1 MIGDRLVFT
10 DYHRAAAA
18 KVLCVLRQRLE
29 NGKGPVSVTVAG
41 ESGAGKSEVA
51 ICLAKALEDEGHRCI
66 VLCQDDYFHLPPKSS
81 HHKRLSDISWVGT
94 GEVQLDLLGEHVQ
107 ALKDHPGQPLAKPLV
122 LFEEDRI
129 SSETLEPGPYDVI
142 IAEGTYT
149 TLLPDIDI
157 RVFIN
162 RNFRQTKKA
171 RLARG
176 RDPDVEFLEQVLD
189 IEHREISRHRS
200 RADVVIDPPRDEL
213 DD

>member
-18 KVLCVLRQRLE
+18 QVLPEIQRRLE
-29 NGKGPVSVTVAG
+29 KGQGPVTVTVAG
-41 ESGAGKSEVA
+41 ESGSGKSELA
-51 ICLAKALEDEGHRCI
+51 ICISMALQAKGYRCV

-94 GEVQLDLLGEHVQ
+94 GEVQLDLLGEHMQ
-107 ALKDHPGQPLAKPLV
+107 ALKNHPGQPLDKPLV

-149 TLLPDIDI
+149 TLLPDVDI

-200 RADVVIDPPRDEL
+200 RADMVIDPPSDEP